1 MYSLQP
7 RTALL
12 EIYQY
17 YLLVHGI
24 LLRWM
29 INIAGSIHSLTTPYK
44 LTELQCLPLLNQ
56 YVHVYDNYDVF

>member
-17 YLLVHGI
+17 YLLVLGI

-29 INIAGSIHSLTTPYK
+29 INIAGSIHSLTTPHK